1 MEAPRAPIRRAGSEE
16 GRRGHPLQNRV
27 TPFGDLIA
35 TPARGTLMG
44 NRGRLHGPGRR
55 IVRRVAS
62 GYRAWVACRLEFR
75 GRHREVMAP
84 GRYTE
89 LFFLDEATALAAG
102 HRPCGECRRADYYR
116 FKTTWLAANRDRG
129 LGPNAVIDAIDRE
142 LHRDRL
148 RPDGQPRTYLAKLRS
163 LPDGVFV
170 VLPDVAGALLVW
182 RGRLAPWSPA
192 GYGPLRPAPGGIAVR
207 VLTPRSTATTITA
220 GYAPAVHSSL
230 AG

>member
-1 MEAPRAPIRRAGSEE
+1 
-16 GRRGHPLQNRV
+16 V

-35 TPARGTLMG
+35 TTARGTLMG
-44 NRGRLHGPGRR
+44 NRGRLHDPSRR
-55 IVRRVAS
+55 IVRRTAS
-62 GYRAWVACRLEFR
+62 GYRGWVTCRLEFR
-75 GRHREVMAP
+75 GRHRTVMAS

-102 HRPCGECRRADYYR
+102 HRPCGECRREDYRR
-116 FKTTWLAANRDRG
+116 FRATWLVANRDRG
-129 LGPNAVIDAIDRE
+129 LGPDALIGAIDGE

-148 RPDGQPRTYLAKLRS
+148 GPDGRS
-163 LPDGVFV
+163 RAYAAPAGALPDGVFV
-170 VLPDVAGALLVW
+170 VLPGVAEALLVW

-192 GYGPLRPAPGGIAVR
+192 GYGPLRRLPLDEWVS
-207 VLTPRSTATTITA
+207 VLTPRSTTATIAA